1 MQARDIHDTPAAILL
16 TVGSNCIIY
25 VFMALSLAFLVG
37 VKQLNL
43 CSNSIGDPLPC
54 SAPGAEPAYNIAFVY
69 GFNLK
74 NLDWMQY
81 VFAVGSCFTIFTT
94 LLVGLY
100 SAARLLMVGAREW
113 MLPPILANISPRTQ
127 TPVIAQACIGIVA
140 SIFALLAGY
149 SNLSS
154 LASFVYLI
162 TLLLVCNA
170 YLARRYY
177 PDIKLRYT
185 QFGAVEAMPGR
196 FQKAIG
202 VRIARGYGKK
212 THRLLVWCHVI
223 LINLVSLACGIYYRV
238 ALQPLGIIYFT
249 IGWFVV
255 TLSMWI
261 FCPLEYEP
269 ESWKIHRYLLPWV
282 PSFAIYAIIFVYVV
296 CLLIF
301 MFVDEWIHHHN
312 CYYFNMQ
319 GS

>member
-1 MQARDIHDTPAAILL
+1 
-16 TVGSNCIIY
+16 
-25 VFMALSLAFLVG
+25 
-37 VKQLNL
+37 
-43 CSNSIGDPLPC
+43 
-54 SAPGAEPAYNIAFVY
+54 
-69 GFNLK
+69 
-74 NLDWMQY
+74 
-81 VFAVGSCFTIFTT
+81 
-94 LLVGLY
+94 
-100 SAARLLMVGAREW
+100 
-113 MLPPILANISPRTQ
+113 
-127 TPVIAQACIGIVA
+127 VIAQACIGIVA

-185 QFGAVEAMPGR
+185 QFGAVEATPGR

-202 VRIARGYGKK
+202 VRIARKYGKK

-238 ALQPLGIIYFT
+238 ALQPLHIVYFT
-249 IGWFVV
+249 VGWFIV

-282 PSFAIYAIIFVYVV
+282 PSFAIYAIIFVYVAT
-296 CLLIF
+296 
-301 MFVDEWIHHHN
+301 
-312 CYYFNMQ
+312 
-319 GS
+319 